1 MTDQHLNSHLLDP
14 AISQLKVKKATITM
28 AELEKSMISS
38 SISSPP
44 IPQQQS
50 PTQSPSAVE
59 TPTKKIDSIDYS
71 KYYPIKKESFKTPMY
86 TFPPPLIPAEEEQL
100 ARVLQNPSWKC
111 PPPPKPLEEWPFQHD
126 VHRGIMSRYEREG
139 ISRMHLGQ
147 LSTDDPELED
157 YYYKNYTKQLRS
169 SGSTTKPPLYLP
181 IPSIS
186 QRKAKGVSKD
196 VNSSQHHQQH
206 QQQESSNSELQ
217 EVLSKSL
224 GHGSL
229 SSVTRKARQTLLQ
242 PSQSTLLKQSATQ
255 SFSPSSTT
263 TASATSTTSTT
274 TNLNSNQSNRYA
286 LPAMIEK
293 LNELSNIVDYHLQIS
308 ESGKPDKASLLTAS
322 ELSSYMR
329 ANLAIDGRELG
340 DIEEEKLLLFI
351 NLLNHNQGAK
361 ALGKTIKTLS
371 LTGGESVLL
380 KDCLDRIIEIF
391 EYLDVCSTAADELK
405 STFIDNIFSS
415 FVPFISE
422 QSFPFVM
429 RRLELLSV
437 KKEDDQKGGKSEENL
452 CFLLQSR
459 ASLVLFC
466 ILMSRAEIMM
476 KEDGLLSDAQREG
489 YCSVVGDLFNHLI
502 QNNICDLLFP
512 AAATTTLATTTT
524 TGAAE
529 CDLFYTWQF
538 LALLSL
544 NIDSDSKKTL
554 IMELREKIMQVIES
568 GLEKGIAN
576 LNVFLNSLGLD
587 ASQLG

>member
-1 MTDQHLNSHLLDP
+1 
-14 AISQLKVKKATITM
+14 M

-38 SISSPP
+38 SISPP
-44 IPQQQS
+44 LPQQQAQTQSSTS
-50 PTQSPSAVE
+50 PTVVK
-59 TPTKKIDSIDYS
+59 TPKKIDSIDVS

-100 ARVLQNPSWKC
+100 ARVLQNSSWKC
-111 PPPPKPLEEWPFQHD
+111 PPPPKPLEEWPFLHD
-126 VHRGIMSRYEREG
+126 AHRGIMSRYEREG

-169 SGSTTKPPLYLP
+169 SCSSIKPPLYLP

-186 QRKAKGVSKD
+186 QRKAKGGAQEQKKD
-196 VNSSQHHQQH
+196 VNYSQQQ

-255 SFSPSSTT
+255 SFSPPTSTATASSATTATGTT
-263 TASATSTTSTT
+263 TTTT
-274 TNLNSNQSNRYA
+274 TNNNNPSNRYA

-329 ANLAIDGRELG
+329 ANLAIDARELG

-437 KKEDDQKGGKSEENL
+437 RKEGDQKGGKSEENL

-489 YCSVVGDLFNHLI
+489 YCSVVGDLFNHLV

-512 AAATTTLATTTT
+512 ATTMTK
-524 TGAAE
+524 TGACE